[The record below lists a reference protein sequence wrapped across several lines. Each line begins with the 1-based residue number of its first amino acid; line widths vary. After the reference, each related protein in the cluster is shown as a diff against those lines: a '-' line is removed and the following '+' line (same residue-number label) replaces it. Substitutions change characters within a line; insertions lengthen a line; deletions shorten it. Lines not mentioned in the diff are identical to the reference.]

1 LLGGCGMG
9 KMMGKYFDRMHPTWL
24 INAEPESIDGI
35 VKGMAAQK
43 WCALWNIF
51 KGPALTNLP
60 PRDDSKTISD
70 IPCIIL
76 VRVGGPTHPVS
87 SAEEIHRL
95 LPNSEL
101 IIAQGY
107 EDFETITQRIRDI
120 VTTNA

>member
-1 LLGGCGMG
+1 
-9 KMMGKYFDRMHPTWL
+9 MGKYFDRMHPTWL
-24 INAEPESIDGI
+24 IDAEPESIGEV

-43 WCALWNIF
+43 RCALWHIF
-51 KGPALTNLP
+51 KGAGLTNLP
-60 PRDDSKTISD
+60 SQDDSKTISD

-76 VRVGGPTHPVS
+76 AWVCGPIHSVS

-101 IIAQGY
+101 IIAQGN
-107 EDFETITQRIRDI
+107 EDFKTIPQRMRDL

>member
-1 LLGGCGMG
+1 MG
-9 KMMGKYFDRMHPTWL
+9 KVMGNNFDRMHPTWL
-24 INAEPESIDGI
+24 IDAESESIKGI

-43 WCALWNIF
+43 WCASWNIF
-51 KGPALTNLP
+51 KGEGLTNLP

-76 VRVGGPTHPVS
+76 VWVGGPTHPVS

-107 EDFETITQRIRDI
+107 EDFKTIPQRMRDFI
-120 VTTNA
+120 TTNA